1 MKGPAQVRDPNSFVV
16 ATIRPTCKFP
26 PTMTSGEIDLGPL
39 EKALSRLSFGIERA
53 TDNPDDEE
61 LRDAV
66 IQRFEYSFELSW
78 KMLRRVL
85 AGELPVPAEAAALS
99 YRDLIREAAR
109 RGFLDDPQS
118 WFVYREQRNLT
129 SHTYDGE
136 KAVEVFETALEF
148 LPSATELLARLRDRV
163 S

>member
-1 MKGPAQVRDPNSFVV
+1 MIHGR
-16 ATIRPTCKFP
+16 
-26 PTMTSGEIDLGPL
+26 IDLSPL
-39 EKALSRLSFGIERA
+39 EKALSRLSFGIGRA
-53 TDNPDDEE
+53 EGSPDDEE

-85 AGELPVPAEAAALS
+85 AHELPVPSEATTMS

-109 RGFLDDPQS
+109 RGFLDEPES

-129 SHTYDGE
+129 SHIYDGE
-136 KAVEVFETALEF
+136 KAGEVYSTALEF
-148 LPSATELLARLRDRV
+148 LPAANELLSRLRER
-163 S
+163 SS